1 MRGKPFRV
9 SFLCLAALAMVITSA
24 PVRAQEEITGYL
36 AGTGQ
41 YGVIELISTL
51 DLSPSSGVVGDVA
64 VSPDGHWAFV
74 ANLGRGSCSGAD
86 QAGVWIVDVTDLSNP
101 LLVDFIPH
109 ARGSRPSEGMQVV
122 RLTTKFFK
130 GDLLVMNN
138 ERCAGDGKGGVS
150 LYDVTNP
157 GKPQKIS
164 EHFGDHGSPA
174 NDVRSAFAW
183 DAGEHAY
190 IVLADT
196 TESTDVDILDI
207 TNPNRPRLIAEYD
220 LKAAFPAIL
229 QPDLSDSRVQD
240 MVVKRIGDTFV
251 MLVGYMDAG
260 FVALDVTNPAA
271 VIRLGDTDFS
281 SIDPELL
288 ESAGIALP
296 PEGNA
301 HYAEFTLDNMFFI
314 GIDED
319 LNPYDAGSTF
329 NGWGYVHL
337 YEVTTSTG
345 KFAEL
350 DTYAIDEAHD
360 PVFAVGFGNLS
371 AHEVATDPQDSR
383 AAYLAYSFGGLRA
396 IEIQSPG
403 VEELVEVGGYL
414 DPQGNN
420 FWGVEA
426 FVRQGTDKTI
436 VIASDR
442 NGSLW
447 IFRRM

>member
-1 MRGKPFRV
+1 MRRNM
-9 SFLCLAALAMVITSA
+9 SRELFLVLAALAMVTTST
-24 PVRAQEEITGYL
+24 PVRALEGLEGS
-36 AGTGQ
+36 GQ

-64 VSPDGHWAFV
+64 VSPDGRWAFV

-86 QAGVWIVDVTDLSNP
+86 QAGVWIIDITDLSNP
-101 LLVDFIPH
+101 RLVDLIPH

-122 RLTTKFFK
+122 HLTTKFFN

-138 ERCAGDGKGGVS
+138 ERCAGGGKGGVS

-164 EHFGDHGSPA
+164 EHFGDQGSPA

-183 DAGEHAY
+183 VAGEHAY
-190 IVLADT
+190 VALADP

-220 LKAAFPAIL
+220 LNAAFPAIL
-229 QPDLSDSRVQD
+229 QSAFSSDSRVQD
-240 MVVKRIGDTFV
+240 MIVKSIGDTFV
-251 MLVGYMDAG
+251 MLVSYWDGG
-260 FVALDVTNPAA
+260 FVMLDVTNPAA
-271 VIRLGDTDFS
+271 VTRLGDTDYNN
-281 SIDPELL
+281 IDPELL
-288 ESAGIALP
+288 ESSGISLA

-301 HYAEFTLDNMFFI
+301 HYAEFTLDNMYFI

-319 LNPYDAGSTF
+319 LNPFEDEAGTTF

-337 YEVTTSTG
+337 YEVATSTD

-360 PVFAVGFGNLS
+360 PAYAVGFGNLS
-371 AHEVATDPQDSR
+371 AHEVATDPQDPR
-383 AAYLAYSFGGLRA
+383 FAYLAYSSGGLRA
-396 IEIQSPG
+396 IEIQSIVG
-403 VEELVEVGGYL
+403 ELFEVGGYL

-426 FVRQGTDKTI
+426 FLRDATVETI
-436 VIASDR
+436 IIASDR

-447 IFRRM
+447 IFRRR